1 MSLLYQLK
9 NHKYLN
15 LESFRK
21 SGVGV
26 KTPVWFVMDN
36 NKIYIQ
42 TGANT
47 GKVKRI
53 HNNGYVNVASCKMD
67 GKLNGSWIP
76 AQARE
81 ITEPEICSEANRL
94 LGRKYGILKK
104 VFESQRTKKD
114 AKDIILEVRLIE

>member
-1 MSLLYQLK
+1 MSLLDQLK

-15 LESFRK
+15 LETFRK

-26 KTPVWFVMDN
+26 KTPVWFAMDN
-36 NKIYIQ
+36 YKIYIQ

-53 HNNGYVNVASCKMD
+53 RNNEYVNIASCKMD

-81 ITEPEICSEANRL
+81 ITEPEICLEANRL

-104 VFESQRTKKD
+104 VFESQRTKKGT
-114 AKDIILEVRLIE
+114 KDIILEISFSE